1 MTLQSS
7 YTLPA
12 TNTFEQNVAA
22 MAEHYNCIIE
32 PGHGLFFD
40 FSKTPE
46 YEKPVLD
53 CLVKNYGWKI
63 ELPTFIRKPEE

>member
-1 MTLQSS
+1 MTEKEVVF
-7 YTLPA
+7 PA
-12 TNTFEQNVAA
+12 SNTFEQNVLA
-22 MAEHYNCIIE
+22 MAEHYNSIIQ

-53 CLVKNYGWKI
+53 YLTSHFGWKH
-63 ELPTFIRKPEE
+63 PFFIRKPD